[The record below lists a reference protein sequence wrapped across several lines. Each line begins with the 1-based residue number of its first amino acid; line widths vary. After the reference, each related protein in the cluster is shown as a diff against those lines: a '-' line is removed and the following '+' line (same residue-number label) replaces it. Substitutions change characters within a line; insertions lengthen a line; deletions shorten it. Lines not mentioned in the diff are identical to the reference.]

1 MHPITTKQ
9 LHSIAEGNE
18 TAFSELFNACHQQV
32 AAYMFRITRNQSI
45 AQDLVQDVFSKIW
58 RNRAALAEVQQFEAY
73 LFVICR
79 NTAFN
84 KLKQI
89 ARDHLH
95 TKALALQQN
104 ESANGVEEIVHYRE
118 MAALLNKAIHQLPPQ
133 QKKVYQLSREQ
144 GLSQEQI
151 AESMGISLETV
162 KKHMVLALRSLR
174 NFLHQHNAWMLALL
188 ITTSLH

>member
-1 MHPITTKQ
+1 MRPISTKQ

-18 TAFSELFNACHQQV
+18 TAFSELFHSCHHDV
-32 AAYMFRITRNQSI
+32 AAYMFRITRSHAI

-73 LFVICR
+73 IFVICR

-84 KLKQI
+84 KLKQL
-89 ARDHLH
+89 ARDHMH
-95 TKALALQQN
+95 TKAIAQQQN
-104 ESANGVEEIVHYRE
+104 ESSNGVEEIVHYRE

-151 AESMGISLETV
+151 AEAMGLSLETV

-174 NFLHQHNAWMLALL
+174 SFLHQHNAWMLALL
-188 ITTSLH
+188 ISGSL